1 MADTTAHIIRAA
13 TQIRDHQEDLHTDLQ
28 VHLTGLQVHHTDP
41 RAHLTDLQARH
52 TDLALR
58 IHTIHADHTVP
69 EAVEEA
75 AASYAA
81 AAGYCYSRYSSL
93 SDLLMHLSKIRIWV
107 HFSMCRDR
115 LSRGKPFLNQS
126 VTP

>member
-1 MADTTAHIIRAA
+1 MAAVLITVRTIRAVIL
-13 TQIRDHQEDLHTDLQ
+13 IRAHQEDLHTDLQ
-28 VHLTGLQVHHTDP
+28 VHHTDP
-41 RAHLTDLQARH
+41 RDHLTDLQARH

-81 AAGYCYSRYSSL
+81 AAG
-93 SDLLMHLSKIRIWV
+93 
-107 HFSMCRDR
+107 
-115 LSRGKPFLNQS
+115 
-126 VTP
+126 